1 MGLQLENLEMLV
13 FDSKIISLSFYSCL
27 CINLSKVK
35 AQHGQEDGGG
45 EHFEEENIFSFSI
58 FCIILG

>member
-1 MGLQLENLEMLV
+1 VGLQLENLEMLV

-45 EHFEEENIFSFSI
+45 GAF
-58 FCIILG
+58 